1 MAEEGRREVNG
12 GKIERGG
19 VEKEARKLKEEQ
31 KQRWS
36 KGEKLWGEIGKEDI
50 NKEGD
55 KKKRCI
61 KEIKREER
69 RNKQRKTEEG

>member
-1 MAEEGRREVNG
+1 M
-12 GKIERGG
+12 
-19 VEKEARKLKEEQ
+19 
-31 KQRWS
+31 
-36 KGEKLWGEIGKEDI
+36 GKEDI